1 MLPIQGSKLT
11 FRLKTTDR
19 PNEEVLELGQCK
31 TRQRV
36 VRPGRPARYPETLDG
51 RQDDYFKPITLTI
64 PASMCIT
71 TPAIHDDPYTAKTY
85 ICTCR
90 GRTTQSKQGS
100 FDYGSTGSKI
110 HSDLVQQ
117 ASRLLYS
124 PKDAA
129 SSDAREHLTEFL
141 VVHGLSEIR
150 HFIPQ
155 QQDT

>member
-1 MLPIQGSKLT
+1 MLPMQGSKLT

-31 TRQRV
+31 TRQPV

-51 RQDDYFKPITLTI
+51 RQDDYIKPITLTI
-64 PASMCIT
+64 PAAMCIT
-71 TPAIHDDPYTAKTY
+71 TPAIHDDPCTAKTY

-90 GRTTQSKQGS
+90 
-100 FDYGSTGSKI
+100 YSTLEDHHHFQMI
-110 HSDLVQQ
+110 MQCRFWVPHSLQEQ

-129 SSDAREHLTEFL
+129 PSDAREHLTEFL